1 VLQEYFGL
9 VSEGCDLMILRW
21 LKAAIRLG
29 RVRVPVNQQSG
40 VVSNWMAEEFACK
53 YGLTYSDA
61 AKEVA
66 ASGYVIINR
75 ELGDMAF
82 AFRRLRRRAP
92 ETVGSDIL
100 EERLYVP
107 PEIAKALQPIF
118 EQDDPKKRR

>member
-1 VLQEYFGL
+1 
-9 VSEGCDLMILRW
+9 MILRW
-21 LKAAIRLG
+21 FKAAIRLG
-29 RVRVPVNQQSG
+29 RVRVPVNQQPG
-40 VVSNWMAEEFACK
+40 VVSNWMAEEFACR

-92 ETVGSDIL
+92 GAVGSDIL

-107 PEIAKALQPIF
+107 PGIAKALQPIF